1 MSKALTQAGW
11 ISPNANVPKEPN
23 ELVCREQLQQDGV
36 KVGL

>member
-11 ISPNANVPKEPN
+11 ISPNANVPKEPD